1 MISANLKEFEGKK
14 VDIMCTSECNTNCE
28 HCYVCYKGKRN
39 PEELLT
45 LVSYLKNK
53 YKVMLNGAEV
63 LTNPEYLSSYDCF
76 KKYLANLVNFR
87 LGITPFPSINL

>member
-63 LTNPEYLSSYDCF
+63 LTNPEYLSS
-76 KKYLANLVNFR
+76 
-87 LGITPFPSINL
+87 